1 MELEELYCPF
11 FVMER
16 INIVRVVHLS
26 AIDYAKVFQMLLY
39 PFALKRPWM
48 SHGYSPQLELPPH
61 IVPITFRHNTGKM
74 IIPKKLNDKQKD
86 LLQQFEATVSGNQ
99 YEKKKSF
106 FDRVKD
112 AFT

>member
-1 MELEELYCPF
+1 MEPEELYCPF

-26 AIDYAKVFQMLLY
+26 AVDYAKVFQMLLY

-61 IVPITFRHNTGKM
+61 IVPITFRHNTRKM
-74 IIPKKLNDKQKD
+74 IIPIAK
-86 LLQQFEATVSGNQ
+86 
-99 YEKKKSF
+99 
-106 FDRVKD
+106 
-112 AFT
+112 